1 VKDIHTS
8 IVTNQEIASG
18 YFRMKVL
25 APDFGQRVMPGQ
37 FVMVK
42 VRQLNDPFLRRPF
55 CVFRVGFLPSESD
68 GLPPREYL
76 ELVYKVVGRG
86 TEILSSL
93 KDGERVSILG
103 PLGNGFDLD
112 AIGEDLLLVAGGIGV
127 APLYMLA
134 EACAAGKKVRLLLG
148 GRSREDILAVTDF
161 ERLGIETYVSTDD
174 GTLGEK
180 GLVTE
185 VLAQRLAVGAP
196 SAVVACGPMRM
207 ITEVRRVC
215 RDYNVPLQVSLEA
228 LMACGV
234 GACLGCMVKGAGHC
248 DAEPRLL
255 TVCKDGPVFRDQD
268 IDWDQ
273 FA

>member
-1 VKDIHTS
+1 MKDIQTT
-8 IVTNQEIASG
+8 VVENQEISSG
-18 YFRMKVL
+18 YFRMKIL
-25 APDFGQRVMPGQ
+25 APEFGRMVKPGQ

-55 CVFRVGFLPSESD
+55 CVFRIGFLPPESD

-76 ELVYKVVGRG
+76 ELVFKVVGRG
-86 TEILSSL
+86 TEILATL
-93 KDGERVSILG
+93 KTGDRIAILG

-112 AIGEDLLLVAGGIGV
+112 SIGEDLLLVAGGIGV
-127 APLYMLA
+127 APLYMLG
-134 EACAAGKKVRLLLG
+134 EACAKKKKVRLLLG
-148 GRSREDILAVTDF
+148 GRTRDDILAVTDF

-185 VLAQRLAVGAP
+185 VLAQTLADGAP
-196 SAVVACGPMRM
+196 SAVAVCGPMAM
-207 ITEVRRVC
+207 ISVVQTIC
-215 RDYNVPLQVSLEA
+215 RKQQVPLQVSLEA

-234 GACLGCMVKGAGHC
+234 GACLGCMVKGAGHSE
-248 DAEPRLL
+248 AEPRLL
-255 TVCKDGPVFRDQD
+255 TVCKNGPVFRDVD
-268 IDWDQ
+268 IDWAQ

>member
-1 VKDIHTS
+1 MKDIHTT

-25 APDFGQRVMPGQ
+25 APGFGHKVMPGQ

-42 VRQLNDPFLRRPF
+42 VRKLNDPFLRRPF
-55 CVFRVGFLPSESD
+55 CVFRVGSLPAESD

-93 KDGERVSILG
+93 QHGERVSILG

-127 APLYMLA
+127 APLYMLG

-148 GRSREDILAVTDF
+148 GRSRDDILAVTDF

-185 VLAQRLAVGAP
+185 VLAQSLAARAP
-196 SAVVACGPMRM
+196 SAVVACGPMPM
-207 ITEVRRVC
+207 ITEVRRIC

-234 GACLGCMVKGAGHC
+234 GACLGCMVKGVGHC
-248 DAEPRLL
+248 DADPRLL

-268 IDWDQ
+268 IDWNQ
-273 FA
+273 FV